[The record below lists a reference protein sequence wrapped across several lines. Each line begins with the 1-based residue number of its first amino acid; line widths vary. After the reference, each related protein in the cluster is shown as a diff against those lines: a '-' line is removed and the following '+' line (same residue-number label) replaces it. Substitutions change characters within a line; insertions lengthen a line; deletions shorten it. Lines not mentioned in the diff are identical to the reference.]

1 MKYLNEC
8 SMEFFNKIKRHGL
21 KHLIKAE
28 DRDEMRGIIEAER
41 DLEGILV
48 SIEEFDALVAFMETK
63 YVQDAELVLFERLM
77 RTSDPVEEK
86 RIVAQLNHTKK
97 LQRQFMKYVRA
108 KT

>member
-1 MKYLNEC
+1 
-8 SMEFFNKIKRHGL
+8 MEFFKKIKRHGL
-21 KHLIKAE
+21 KHLIKAD

-48 SIEEFDALVAFMETK
+48 SIEDFDALVTFMETK

-77 RTSDPVEEK
+77 ATKDTIEEK
-86 RIVAQLNHTKK
+86 RIISQLTHTKK

>member
-1 MKYLNEC
+1 MN
-8 SMEFFNKIKRHGL
+8 FFNKIKRHGL

-48 SIEEFDALVAFMETK
+48 SIEDFDALVTFMETEF
-63 YVQDAELVLFERLM
+63 VQKAEMVLFERLM
-77 RTSDPVEEK
+77 MTKDPIDEK
-86 RIVAQLNHTKK
+86 RIIAQLTHTKK

>member
-1 MKYLNEC
+1 MNFLNT
-8 SMEFFNKIKRHGL
+8 IKRHGL

-48 SIEEFDALVAFMETK
+48 SIEDFDALVAFMETK

-77 RTSDPVEEK
+77 ATKDPIEERRVE
-86 RIVAQLNHTKK
+86 AQLAHTKK